1 MQTEIY
7 QKVHQHGNIICLPN
21 APPLP
26 PVGLG
31 ILEHGGPFMPPC
43 AIKVSSLSR
52 KRFPCPPTTLTQMS
66 DLTISQIIEQLHEL
80 QDYVSSVMIVTA
92 FDVVGSALYIYD
104 YFLTLDLEVELV
116 WPSKWGAMKVLFLVQ
131 RYLPFLDTVS
141 LCLVHQLAADI
152 SPSTCYFL
160 YSFRGYLII
169 TGFLLSEVI
178 LTLRA
183 WAVWKRERILGYNLL
198 FFIVATYA
206 GCTAVMALFLKDL
219 KLSPKPYPEFPGC
232 FVSGANHILYLC
244 WVILTAFEAGIMVLM
259 IVAGI
264 SAYRIG
270 GDAGL
275 RNVIYREGILT
286 YIYLFALS
294 IINVAVVNTLPINY
308 VNLLAAVERV
318 LHSMLASRVLLHIRA
333 VMSKERVPW
342 SDGLTEIQI
351 PNRSAGV
358 VFNQRPSGEGI
369 KQYNTP
375 DFSFSTVSA

>member
-1 MQTEIY
+1 
-7 QKVHQHGNIICLPN
+7 
-21 APPLP
+21 
-26 PVGLG
+26 
-31 ILEHGGPFMPPC
+31 
-43 AIKVSSLSR
+43 
-52 KRFPCPPTTLTQMS
+52 MS
-66 DLTISQIIEQLHEL
+66 GLTIAQIIEQLHEL

-219 KLSPKPYPEFPGC
+219 KREHVFP
-232 FVSGANHILYLC
+232 
-244 WVILTAFEAGIMVLM
+244 LTLRRHLIAVLTP
-259 IVAGI
+259 VP
-264 SAYRIG
+264 
-270 GDAGL
+270 
-275 RNVIYREGILT
+275 
-286 YIYLFALS
+286 ALS
-294 IINVAVVNTLPINY
+294 IINVAVVNTLPASHINY

-375 DFSFSTVSA
+375 DFSFSTCEFF